1 VKSVNSAPA
10 TVTVV
15 LGAVAAC
22 IIAFGHLTPASAAL
36 VTSLAVALGTLVVL
50 IAGVLNHKPV
60 SMQALTGAVTIIFAD
75 LALFG
80 VHMTA
85 DERGSLAAATGVVA
99 GVIFHLLHVTVANDP
114 AATAITP
121 RAVSVTGVPGTYSS
135 GHGTMVP
142 PEAS

>member
-1 VKSVNSAPA
+1 MKAVNSVPA
-10 TVTVV
+10 TVTTV

-22 IIAFGHLTPASAAL
+22 IIAFGHLTPAQAAL
-36 VTSLAVALGTLVVL
+36 VTSLAVALGTLVVI
-50 IAGVLNHKPV
+50 IAGVLNRKPV

-80 VHMTA
+80 IHMSA

-99 GVIFHLLHVTVANDP
+99 GVIFHLLHVTVAHDP

-121 RAVSVTGVPGTYSS
+121 APAPVPGPRP
-135 GHGTMVP
+135 G
-142 PEAS
+142 AF